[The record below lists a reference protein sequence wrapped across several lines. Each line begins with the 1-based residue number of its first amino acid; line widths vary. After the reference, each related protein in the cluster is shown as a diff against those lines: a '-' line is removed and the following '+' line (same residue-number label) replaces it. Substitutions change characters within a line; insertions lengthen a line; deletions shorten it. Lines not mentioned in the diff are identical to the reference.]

1 MRVDKYLWTVRL
13 YKTRSLSTK
22 ECKQNNVIVNEE
34 LIKPSRELQINDEVT
49 LKKGPIFYSYRV
61 LAFPKSRVG
70 AKLVADYVVDITP
83 DEEIKK
89 VEMIKEANKQARN
102 KGLGRPTKKERRAIN
117 KFLDEE
123 DEYFSEED

>member
-22 ECKQNNVIVNEE
+22 ECKQNHVIVNDE

-61 LAFPKSRVG
+61 LGFPKSRVG
-70 AKLVADYVVDITP
+70 AKLVADYVKDITP
-83 DEEIKK
+83 DEELKK
-89 VEMIKEANKQARN
+89 VEMIREANKAARH
-102 KGLGRPTKKERRAIN
+102 KGMGRPTKKERRAIN
-117 KFLDEE
+117 KFFDEE
-123 DEYFSEED
+123 DELYGEED